1 MADTLVDLTSH
12 IIQHLVDH
20 VVVVVVY
27 DDVANGNLVLLL
39 MLHRTIGQLIRGRM
53 DLNGGDHLIITN
65 AYPP

>member
-27 DDVANGNLVLLL
+27 DDVANGNLVLLS
-39 MLHRTIGQLIRGRM
+39 MLHRTIGQSIRGRM
-53 DLNGGDHLIITN
+53 EATI
-65 AYPP
+65 